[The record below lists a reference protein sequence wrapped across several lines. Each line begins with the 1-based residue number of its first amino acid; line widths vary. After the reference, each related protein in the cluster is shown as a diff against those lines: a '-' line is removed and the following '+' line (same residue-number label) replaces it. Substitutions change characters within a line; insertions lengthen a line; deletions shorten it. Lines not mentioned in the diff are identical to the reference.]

1 MKMRSLLILLA
12 LLGGLALWSNWPA
25 PVIAQQAVDHDDH
38 AGHDHDAAKADEHEG
53 HDHADHDVADG
64 ADGAGHADEH
74 DDHADHDHGGEA
86 DEHDDEG
93 HAGHEGADDHA
104 EHGDDEDGHDD
115 HAGHGHEEEEGGIR
129 IAPEVMREFGIE
141 VRSADGG
148 HIEKVVRLP
157 GEVVFN
163 ADRIAHVT
171 PTVAG
176 IVRKVNFSVGD
187 QVKAGQEMAVLNSQE
202 LAAARSE
209 FLAAK
214 ARLAL
219 AEESLGAKED
229 LYESRIK
236 LAKQTADRDARLLQ
250 DKVGTE
256 RQLLESQQA
265 LEEARLDQKLGLTE
279 ASLQVKEARIAMNQ
293 AENALHALGYSHDQ
307 IAKIETLEDTE
318 FNTYELSSPLGGMV
332 TARHV
337 TVGEVIE
344 PGNGSP
350 FVVADLST
358 VWVNLTVYQRD
369 LAHVQSG
376 QHVTIRFG
384 HGIPDAEGEIAF
396 ISPSLDETT
405 RTATARIVLK
415 NPDGH
420 WRPGL
425 FVEGRIETGR
435 ASASVVVPRSA
446 ITEMDGE
453 QVVFVQTDEGFE
465 PREVTVGRTTPESA
479 EIVTGLKPGERF
491 VAANVLALKAE
502 MNRAALEHA
511 GHAH

>member
-12 LLGGLALWSNWPA
+12 LFGGLALWSNWPA
-25 PVIAQQAVDHDDH
+25 AVIAQQAVDDH
-38 AGHDHDAAKADEHEG
+38 AGHDHGAAKADEHEG
-53 HDHADHDVADG
+53 HDHADHAKADG
-64 ADGAGHADEH
+64 TDAAGHADDH
-74 DDHADHDHGGEA
+74 DDHAGHDHGGEA

-93 HAGHEGADDHA
+93 HAGHEGADGHA
-104 EHGDDEDGHDD
+104 EHGDAEDGHDD
-115 HAGHGHEEEEGGIR
+115 HAGRGHEEEEGGTR

-148 HIEKVVRLP
+148 HIEKIVRLP

-187 QVKAGQEMAVLNSQE
+187 QVKAGQVMAVLNSRE

-219 AEESLGAKED
+219 AEANLN
-229 LYESRIK
+229 
-236 LAKQTADRDARLLQ
+236 RDQRLFRE
-250 DKVGTE
+250 KVGTE
-256 RQLLESQQA
+256 RAVLESQQA
-265 LEEARLDQKLGLTE
+265 FEET
-279 ASLQVKEARIAMNQ
+279 RIALNQ

-307 IAKIETLEDTE
+307 IAKIETLDDTE
-318 FNTYELSSPLGGMV
+318 FNTYELTSPLGGMV

-369 LAHVQSG
+369 LAHVQAG

-384 HGIPDAEGEIAF
+384 HGIPDAEGKIAF

-415 NPDGH
+415 NPEGH

-435 ASASVVVPRSA
+435 ASASVVVPRNA

-453 QVVFVQTDEGFE
+453 QIVFVQTDEGFE
-465 PREVTVGRTTPESA
+465 PREVTVGRTTSESA
-479 EIVTGLKPGERF
+479 EIVTGLKPGERYI
-491 VAANVLALKAE
+491 AANVLAFKAE
-502 MNRAALEHA
+502 MNRAALERA

>member
-1 MKMRSLLILLA
+1 MQMRSLLILLA

-25 PVIAQQAVDHDDH
+25 PVTAQQTADHEDH
-38 AGHDHDAAKADEHEG
+38 AGHDHDAAKSDELEG
-53 HDHADHDVADG
+53 HDHADHEKAEEADADG
-64 ADGAGHADEH
+64 HTEKH
-74 DDHADHDHGGEA
+74 DDHAGHDHGGEA
-86 DEHDDEG
+86 EEHDDEG
-93 HAGHEGADDHA
+93 HADHEGADGHA
-104 EHGDDEDGHDD
+104 EYGDAEDGHDD
-115 HAGHGHEEEEGGIR
+115 HAGHEDENEGGIR
-129 IAPEVMREFGIE
+129 ITPQVMREFGIE

-157 GEVVFN
+157 GEMVFN

-176 IVRKVNFSVGD
+176 IVRKVNFSVGH
-187 QVKAGQEMAVLNSQE
+187 QVEAGQVMAVLNSRE

-219 AEESLGAKED
+219 AEANLH
-229 LYESRIK
+229 
-236 LAKQTADRDARLLQ
+236 RDQRLLEE
-250 DKVGTE
+250 KVGTE
-256 RQLLESQQA
+256 RAVLESQQA
-265 LEEARLDQKLGLTE
+265 FEET
-279 ASLQVKEARIAMNQ
+279 RIALNQ

-307 IAKIETLEDTE
+307 IAKIESLDDTE
-318 FNTYELSSPLGGMV
+318 FNTYELTSPLGGMV

-369 LAHVQSG
+369 LAHVQAG

-396 ISPSLDETT
+396 ISPSLEEKT

-415 NPDGH
+415 NPEGH

-479 EIVTGLKPGERF
+479 EIVAGLKPGERY